1 MEKGVYCLVL
11 ANVPT
16 EARVGALGTRS
27 FQGGWHVYAG
37 SALGPGGLARVT
49 RHIAFSRERSRTRRW
64 HIDYLLG
71 DPSFSLIAA
80 ICGPTRQ
87 RLECELAR
95 GLPGEPVPGFG
106 CSDCRCKSH
115 LFYVPTDPVPGI
127 LSHMR
132 SLSLEPV
139 ITTINTMEGQS

>member
-11 ANVPT
+11 ANVP
-16 EARVGALGTRS
+16 ARARIGALGTLP

-49 RHIAFSRERSRTRRW
+49 RHITFSRERPRTRHW

-71 DPSFSLIAA
+71 NPSFTLTAV
-80 ICGPTRQ
+80 ICGITREPMEC
-87 RLECELAR
+87 RLAG

-106 CSDCRCKSH
+106 CCDCHCKSH
-115 LFYVPTDPVPGI
+115 LFYSPADPVPGI
-127 LSHMR
+127 LRHMR
-132 SLSLEPV
+132 SLLPDPV
-139 ITTINTMEGQS
+139 ITTINTME